1 MIERYVI
8 GDTEIAVSQ
17 IAAGGELT
25 RRQAES
31 AAVKALIDAVIGPD
45 TAIVHNADGA
55 PAIDGSEKAI
65 SISHSRDY
73 ACIAVGDGKTHIGV
87 DIEQQRQ
94 QLRRVAQRVLSPEEI
109 DVYAVCDAMLL
120 RAWTMKEALYKAAL
134 TPGLDFRRDIRLP
147 LESGSAIA
155 LVLGR
160 PYRLD
165 VVTRDEY
172 TLTLASE
179 YRL

>member
-1 MIERYVI
+1 MIKRFVI
-8 GDTEIAVSQ
+8 GDTKIAVSP
-17 IAAGGELT
+17 IATGPELT

-31 AAVKALIDAVIGPD
+31 AAVRTLVDAVIGPD
-45 TAIVHNADGA
+45 KAIVHNADGA
-55 PAIDGSEKAI
+55 PAIDGSERAI

-73 ACIAVGDGKTHIGV
+73 ACIAVGDSKTHIGI

-94 QLRRVAQRVLSPEEI
+94 QLRRVAPRVLSSEEI
-109 DVYAVCDAMLL
+109 EVYAVSDAMLL

-165 VVTRDEY
+165 VVTHDDY
-172 TLTLASE
+172 TLTLASK
-179 YRL
+179 